1 MINTTLNF
9 LANNLNAYL
18 KSNFQIDEDLAIVSN
33 LINADGSVPNAI
45 NNKIVICLTNI
56 EQENS
61 LSNLGYYN
69 TNNNPIELNKQPIN
83 INLYILIAANFS
95 NYNESLKFIS
105 TIFNFF
111 HENNVFFATK
121 YPELDST
128 IDKLVLELFKT
139 DVNTNNKI
147 WNAIGAKYS
156 PSLNYKA
163 RLLAAQNASASIKP
177 LINQ

>member
-1 MINTTLNF
+1 M
-9 LANNLNAYL
+9 ANNLNSHL
-18 KSNFQIDEDLAIVSN
+18 KSRFQIDEDLAVVSN

-61 LSNLGYYN
+61 FNNLGYYN
-69 TNNNPIELNKQPIN
+69 TNNKPIELNKQPIN

-105 TIFNFF
+105 TTFNFF
-111 HENNVFFATK
+111 HENNLFIETK
-121 YPELDST
+121 FPELDNT

-147 WNAIGAKYS
+147 WNAIGARYS
-156 PSLNYKA
+156 PSLIYKA
-163 RLLAAQNASASIKP
+163 RILASNNTSS
-177 LINQ
+177 